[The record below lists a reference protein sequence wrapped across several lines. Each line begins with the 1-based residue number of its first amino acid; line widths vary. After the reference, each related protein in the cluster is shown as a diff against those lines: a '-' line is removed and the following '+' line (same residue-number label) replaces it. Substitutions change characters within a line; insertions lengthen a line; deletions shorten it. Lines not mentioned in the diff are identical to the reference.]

1 MQTIRRSS
9 STIPFGYALDE
20 KNIEL
25 LTPIDDE
32 LKALDKV
39 IPMIKDKTLSLREG
53 SLWLEFETG
62 RKLSH
67 MGLKKRVEV
76 EQRRKKTLA
85 IKRKFAKWLQETLTE
100 IEKLETRG
108 VGAYADPQGRDS
120 TTYQSKFCTCSSKN
134 T

>member
-20 KNIEL
+20 KNAEL

-67 MGLKKRVEV
+67 MGLKKIVD
-76 EQRRKKTLA
+76 
-85 IKRKFAKWLQETLTE
+85 KRT
-100 IEKLETRG
+100 
-108 VGAYADPQGRDS
+108 
-120 TTYQSKFCTCSSKN
+120 
-134 T
+134 